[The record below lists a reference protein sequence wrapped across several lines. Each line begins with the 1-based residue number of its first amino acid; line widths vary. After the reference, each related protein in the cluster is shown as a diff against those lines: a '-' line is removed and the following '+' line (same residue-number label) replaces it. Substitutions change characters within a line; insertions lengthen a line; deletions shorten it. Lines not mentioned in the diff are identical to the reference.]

1 MNEMCFR
8 QLHVDLAHLNSSCP
22 SFLDSSGSGL
32 PDFDCLAAKMLQ
44 FDI

>member
-8 QLHVDLAHLNSSCP
+8 QLHIDFVPLNWSCP
-22 SFLDSSGSGL
+22 SFQDSSESGL
-32 PDFDCLAAKMLQ
+32 PDFDCLPAKMLQ